1 MESLI
6 FYILFYGGMVG
17 LVLMIGNKIIKMI
30 SMAFK
35 GYKNISWKVIDHI
48 DISSDEYISSEKER
62 LSKENPEVYNIMSK
76 VDEVLTDIG
85 SK

>member
-17 LVLMIGNKIIKMI
+17 LVLIVGNKIIKMI

-35 GYKNISWKVIDHI
+35 GYKTISGKVIDHI
-48 DISSDEYISSEKER
+48 DISSD
-62 LSKENPEVYNIMSK
+62 
-76 VDEVLTDIG
+76 
-85 SK
+85 